1 MARFSLGVAY
11 QGTHYHGF
19 QRQYRV
25 ATVQETLEQA
35 LSRVANHPIRVA
47 CAGRTDSGVHA
58 TQQVVH
64 FDATAD
70 RPLKAWVEGVNAH
83 LPDDVSVNWVR
94 PVPLDF
100 DARHSAT
107 ARHYQYL
114 ILNRSLRFAL
124 GSEYVAREHRS
135 LDADA
140 MHVGAQCLLGEHD
153 FSAFRAAH
161 CQSRTPFRRIDQL
174 EIRRQGPW
182 VVIDIKANA
191 FLHHMVRNIVGAL
204 VEIGVGRRQP
214 QWLQGV
220 LEGRD
225 RSVAGKMAPA
235 SGLYLCGVDYP
246 IEFDLPIG
254 RAPTDLWLPGSIE
267 SPSVIDSPPFSE

>member
-1 MARFSLGVAY
+1 MERFSLGVAY
-11 QGTHYHGF
+11 QGTRYHGF
-19 QRQYRV
+19 QRQDQI

-35 LSRVANHPIRVA
+35 LSQVANHPAQVV

-64 FDATAD
+64 FDSTAD

-94 PVPLDF
+94 PVSLDF

-114 ILNRSLRFAL
+114 ILNRSLRYGL
-124 GSEYVAREHRS
+124 GSEYVARERRP

-140 MHVGAQCLLGEHD
+140 MHLGGQCLLGEHD

-161 CQSRTPFRRIDQL
+161 CQSRTPFRRVDRL

-182 VVIDIKANA
+182 VVVDIKANA

-204 VEIGVGRRQP
+204 VEIGVGRHQP
-214 QWLQGV
+214 QWLQV
-220 LEGRD
+220 LLEGRD

-254 RAPTDLWLPGSIE
+254 IAPTDLWAAGSIE
-267 SPSVIDSPPFSE
+267 SPTVIDSSPFSE